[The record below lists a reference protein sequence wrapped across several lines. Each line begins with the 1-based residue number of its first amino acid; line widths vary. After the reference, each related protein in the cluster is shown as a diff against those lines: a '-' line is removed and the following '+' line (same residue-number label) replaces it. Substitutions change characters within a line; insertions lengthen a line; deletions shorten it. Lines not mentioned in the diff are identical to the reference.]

1 MCKGVNGRAMHWRV
15 GFPNGASAATNKRRS
30 RGGCVGSR
38 WLRSRSQR
46 SRTRSHGAVV
56 VGLDRQRCRSARNAI
71 KCENGGCLI
80 IRLINVDCDCD
91 PSSGQE
97 LLEGHTGRAGHTMVT
112 HSCEAQKHLFGDRV
126 LP

>member
-1 MCKGVNGRAMHWRV
+1 MH
-15 GFPNGASAATNKRRS
+15 GDIAPHNDDMYA
-30 RGGCVGSR
+30 RG
-38 WLRSRSQR
+38 
-46 SRTRSHGAVV
+46 
-56 VGLDRQRCRSARNAI
+56 SARV
-71 KCENGGCLI
+71 LQYQH
-80 IRLINVDCDCD
+80 VDCDCD